1 MITLLANGVGTF
13 FVNGKPIF
21 VNGPRTLRRNPSD
34 YIIFDILNG
43 IKVWVF
49 IEKIIE
55 KKHS

>member
-49 IEKIIE
+49 IEKNIE
-55 KKHS
+55 